1 MSTIPL
7 VATQP
12 ITSYTPTKSSPSF
25 SSSINEVI
33 NITNLGAGAQTLSA
47 AAIIGGFII
56 GVPTAAANYTT
67 DTALNIVNAIQGAV
81 VGSTVQFILRN
92 KAAAADTITLVGGTG
107 VTINAGDTATVAESN
122 QKTFLARV
130 TALPDFEGN
139 GAAVTIYSA
148 GSVVF

>member
-1 MSTIPL
+1 MSTIPV

-12 ITSYTPTKSSPSF
+12 ITSFTPSKLSPSF

-33 NITNLGAGAQTLSA
+33 NITNLGAGAQTLTA

-67 DTALNIVNAIQGAV
+67 DTALNLVNAIQGAV
-81 VGSTVQFILRN
+81 IGSTVAFILRN
-92 KAAAADTITLVGGTG
+92 KTAGAFTITLVGGAG
-107 VTINAGDTATVAESN
+107 VTINAGDTATIAQSN

>member
-1 MSTIPL
+1 MSTIPI

-12 ITSYTPTKSSPSF
+12 ITSFTPSKTSPSF
-25 SSSINEVI
+25 SSQTNEVL
-33 NITNLGAGAQTLSA
+33 TFTTLGAGAQTLTA
-47 AAIIGGFII
+47 AQIIGGFII

-81 VGSTVQFILRN
+81 VGSAIQFTVRN

-122 QKTFLARV
+122 QKTFLAVV

-139 GAAVTIYSA
+139 GAKVTIYSM
-148 GSVVF
+148 GTVVY